1 MFRDAG
7 DGKFNIFTGERVAP
21 ATTVDITGSGY
32 TKGDLVV
39 GDIDFTLGI
48 MRGSI
53 IPVADD
59 TYDIGSASNKIRD
72 IYVSESSL
80 WKVSTLEISES
91 ELKAELTTIK
101 THLGL

>member
-48 MRGSI
+48 MRGLLFQLLMI
-53 IPVADD
+53 LMILVPHQ
-59 TYDIGSASNKIRD
+59 TK
-72 IYVSESSL
+72 
-80 WKVSTLEISES
+80 LEIYMF
-91 ELKAELTTIK
+91 LNLLFGKYQR
-101 THLGL
+101 